1 MTRGSSQTPGR
12 QSKVV
17 VCERPLTDDALSLLA
32 WASAKPAVAQVRFND
47 YHRNFELVTGDPSTV
62 VRAVYSGDVDGKDGE
77 VVVEGRMKY
86 LIIPALLP
94 FHFPLTKQRTEKFH
108 RRWVKN
114 TTKGQWA
121 FISTQ
126 MDGEVYYFEDKG
138 DASLARMFIGDEP
151 WGGRRTCAG

>member
-1 MTRGSSQTPGR
+1 MLELGHTSRLLDKEKLIATYMTRESSQTPGR

-86 LIIPALLP
+86 LIHPGAAA
-94 FHFPLTKQRTEKFH
+94 
-108 RRWVKN
+108 VGGD
-114 TTKGQWA
+114 GQ
-121 FISTQ
+121 
-126 MDGEVYYFEDKG
+126 
-138 DASLARMFIGDEP
+138 
-151 WGGRRTCAG
+151 